1 MLLMI
6 FASHHRSARH
16 ALSLRL
22 GLGSELIDLAFQPPS
37 LRPSRPFILQPDP
50 GEAGR
55 SIGHHRLFTAKLRES
70 QSQLCGCAEAA
81 QGVW

>member
-6 FASHHRSARH
+6 FASHHLSACH

-22 GLGSELIDLAFQPPS
+22 SLGSELIDLAFQPPS

-55 SIGHHRLFTAKLRES
+55 SISHHRLFTAKLPES
-70 QSQLCGCAEAA
+70 QSQLSGCAEEARR
-81 QGVW
+81 VL